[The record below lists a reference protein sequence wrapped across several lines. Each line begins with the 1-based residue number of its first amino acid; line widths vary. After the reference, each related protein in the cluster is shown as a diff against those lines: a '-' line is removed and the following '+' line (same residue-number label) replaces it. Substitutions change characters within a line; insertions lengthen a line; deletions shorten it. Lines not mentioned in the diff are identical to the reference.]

1 MSTGAEA
8 LLDVHELAVA
18 YGGIR
23 AVSQVSLRVGPGQ
36 VVALLGPNGA
46 GKTTTMKAVM
56 GLLRSK
62 SGSIVLD
69 GKDVTGHAAHKR
81 FHAGIALVPEGRG
94 IVAPF
99 SVEENLK
106 LGSMHGRSGWTH
118 EQVYELFPVLE
129 ERLQQAAGYLSGG
142 EQQQLAVA
150 RALLGGP
157 KILLLDEPTTGLA
170 PVLVNRLFDS
180 LRLLKERG
188 TAMLIAEQNARQ
200 ALNIA
205 DYVYVLERGRV
216 TSEGPP
222 QELGDEKTILE
233 AYLRTGGAGKVAE
246 IVVDSDAA
254 AGSGDLPVAA
264 EPHSSP

>member
-1 MSTGAEA
+1 MTDPEI
-8 LLDVHELAVA
+8 LLDIRELEVA

-23 AVSQVSLRVGPGQ
+23 AVSEVSLRVGPGQ

-46 GKTTTMKAVM
+46 GKTTTMRTIM
-56 GLLRSK
+56 GLLKAK
-62 SGSIVLD
+62 SGSIVLE
-69 GKDVTGHAAHKR
+69 GKDITGKAAHTR
-81 FHAGIALVPEGRG
+81 FHSGIALVPEGRG

-106 LGSMHGRSGWTH
+106 LGAMHGRDGWTH
-118 EQVYELFPVLE
+118 EAVYELFPVLA
-129 ERLQQAAGYLSGG
+129 ERLQQPAGFLSGG

-157 KILLLDEPTTGLA
+157 KVLLLDEPTTGLA
-170 PVLVNRLFDS
+170 PVIVNRLFDS

-200 ALNIA
+200 ALSIA

-216 TSEGPP
+216 NSEGPP
-222 QELGDEKTILE
+222 SDLGDEKAILE
-233 AYLRTGGAGKVAE
+233 AYLRTGGAGTVAE
-246 IVVDSDAA
+246 IVVDHESDE
-254 AGSGDLPVAA
+254 PVA
-264 EPHSSP
+264 EQQRS